1 MFDESKYRACFDEVH
16 APESMEREILN
27 MTIEKNKIRKVGFGR
42 RIAVIAAVLIMVFS
56 LGAMA
61 HAAGWFNLGDAII
74 GQMEMPENDVPALMD
89 EGKASPEAVEFIAL
103 TGAKGSPEYEGVKE
117 WFEYYWSDDYE
128 IVSDAD
134 SIIDPAYNIY
144 GAFSQKSID
153 VLDAICEKYG
163 LLLVDGQYTSF
174 GSNVDALYDAINCN
188 GLLKVEV
195 GHSVHGGYWYDSGSF
210 KIEGSV
216 TLSEGW
222 DSPIEYSLMNYE
234 KGYLA
239 NGGYLKIGAQED
251 YKQWEYVTSDGVPV
265 TIIHAENRDILLVNL
280 SNSTLAVNIVDF
292 DEYVSGRT
300 EADMEAFAECFDF
313 TSVK

>member
-1 MFDESKYRACFDEVH
+1 MFDENKYRACFDMVK

-27 MTIEKNKIRKVGFGR
+27 MTTEKNKIRKVGFGR
-42 RIAVIAAVLIMVFS
+42 RIAVVAAVLVLVLS
-56 LGAMA
+56 LGVVAQ
-61 HAAGWFNLGDAII
+61 AAGWFNLGDAVI
-74 GQMEMPENDVPALMD
+74 GRLDMPENDVPTVMG
-89 EGKASPEAVEFIAL
+89 EGETAPNVEEFIGL

-117 WFEYYWSDDYE
+117 WFEYYWSEDYE
-128 IVSDAD
+128 IVSTEEA
-134 SIIDPAYNIY
+134 IIDPAYNIY

-174 GSNVDALYDAINCN
+174 GDNVDALYEALNCD
-188 GLLKVEV
+188 GLLKAEAS
-195 GHSVHGGYWYDSGSF
+195 HNVHGGYWYDSGSF

-222 DSPIEYSLMNYE
+222 DTPIEYSLMNYE

-239 NGGYLKIGAQED
+239 NGGYLKIGAQEY
-251 YKQWEYVTSDGVPV
+251 YKQWEYVTSDGVSV
-265 TIIHAENRDILLVNL
+265 TIIHAETRDILVVNL
-280 SNSTLAVNIVDF
+280 ENSTLAVNIIDF
-292 DEYVSGRT
+292 EEGPSGRT

-313 TSVK
+313 TAVK

>member
-1 MFDESKYRACFDEVH
+1 MFDENKYRACFDMVK

-27 MTIEKNKIRKVGFGR
+27 MTTEKNKIRKVGFGR
-42 RIAVIAAVLIMVFS
+42 RIAVVAAVLVMVLS
-56 LGAMA
+56 LGIVAQ
-61 HAAGWFNLGDAII
+61 AAGWFNLGDAVI
-74 GQMEMPENDVPALMD
+74 GRLDMPENDVPTVMG
-89 EGKASPEAVEFIAL
+89 EGETAPNVEEFIGL
-103 TGAKGSPEYEGVKE
+103 IGAKGSPEYEGVKE
-117 WFEYYWSDDYE
+117 WFEYYWSEEYE
-128 IVSDAD
+128 IVSTEEA
-134 SIIDPAYNIY
+134 ITDPAYNIY

-174 GSNVDALYDAINCN
+174 GNNIDALYDATSCH
-188 GLLKVEV
+188 GLLKPEA
-195 GHSVHGGYWYDSGSF
+195 GHGVHGGYWYNSGSF

-222 DSPIEYSLMNYE
+222 DDPIEYSLMNYE
-234 KGYLA
+234 NGYLA

-265 TIIHAENRDILLVNL
+265 TIIHAENRDVLVVNL
-280 SNSTLAVNIVDF
+280 ANSTLAVNVIDF
-292 DEYVSGRT
+292 EEGPSGRT

-313 TSVK
+313 TAVK